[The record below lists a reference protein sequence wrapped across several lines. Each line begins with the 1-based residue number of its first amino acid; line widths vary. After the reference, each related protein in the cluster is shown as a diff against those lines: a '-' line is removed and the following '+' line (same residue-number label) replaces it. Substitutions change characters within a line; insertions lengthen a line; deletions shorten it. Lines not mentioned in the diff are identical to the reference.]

1 MAAPASSM
9 ITRVAYGV
17 AQLPRLVWYLG
28 HGLALRRLAEAAR
41 RSSGTRARRRVHIHA
56 PVPDRSRLYSD
67 MGKLFW
73 QDLAN
78 VEAGIYP
85 LPADHDGSLLTL
97 INRSRLFFADLPEI
111 HRRRERR
118 AHSEIFNNTTRGTR
132 PRYYL
137 QNFHFQSG
145 GWLTDES
152 AARYDTQ
159 VEVLLNGT
167 ANAMRRQALPQLH
180 ELFAGRD
187 QRQLRLLDIG
197 CGTGRFLDFVKQ
209 AWPRL
214 HVIGL
219 DLSDAYIRYAKR
231 RLRQRS
237 RTSFVVSKA
246 EAIPLPDA
254 SQDAVTSI
262 FLFHELPPKVR
273 RGALREC
280 ARVLK
285 PGGRL
290 ILLDSLQ
297 RNDLP
302 DYEGL
307 LQLFPQNYHEPFYVS
322 YTKEDFRALASQYGL
337 TLVRSVMAFVSKVMV
352 FDKGPAHDLRAGSR
366 SALPQRERFAVTKRR
381 PQGSADNVISMGL
394 VKSSIQESIWDW
406 RTAPGRS
413 RSLTPRGS
421 RR

>member
-1 MAAPASSM
+1 MAAPAPSI

-17 AQLPRLVWYLG
+17 SQLPRVAWYLG

-41 RSSGTRARRRVHIHA
+41 RSNGAKAPRRRHTNA
-56 PVPDRSRLYSD
+56 PVPDRSRLYAD
-67 MGKLFW
+67 MAKLFL

-78 VEAGIYP
+78 VESGLYP
-85 LPADHDGSLLTL
+85 LPADRDGSLLTL
-97 INRSRLFFADLPEI
+97 FNRSRLFFEDLPEI
-111 HRRRERR
+111 HRRREGR
-118 AHSEIFNNTTRGTR
+118 AHNEIFNKDTRGTR

-152 AARYDTQ
+152 AERYDTQ

-180 ELFAGRD
+180 EVFAGRD

-214 HVIGL
+214 RIIGL
-219 DLSDAYIRYAKR
+219 DMSDAYIRHAKR
-231 RLRQRS
+231 HLRRRS

-246 EAIPLPDA
+246 EAIPLPES

-273 RGALREC
+273 RSALREC

-290 ILLDSLQ
+290 ILQDSLQ
-297 RNDLP
+297 RDDRP

-307 LQLFPQNYHEPFYVS
+307 LQVFPQNYHEPFYAS
-322 YTKEDFRALASQYGL
+322 YTKEDFAALASECGL
-337 TLVRSVMAFVSKVMV
+337 VHVRSVMAFVSKVMV
-352 FDKGPAHDLRAGSR
+352 FDKAG
-366 SALPQRERFAVTKRR
+366 
-381 PQGSADNVISMGL
+381 
-394 VKSSIQESIWDW
+394 
-406 RTAPGRS
+406 
-413 RSLTPRGS
+413 
-421 RR
+421 